1 MADELS
7 NGKSRLDRV
16 EALIEVLVNEHI
28 AFAHEHKQLLTAQI
42 VLTDRVDRLARQIE
56 ESHRELREA
65 QKHTDD
71 RLNALISIVDDL
83 IRKRPPQ

>member
-28 AFAHEHKQLLTAQI
+28 AFANEHKQLLTAQI
-42 VLTDRVDRLARQIE
+42 VLTDRVDRLARQVE

-71 RLNALISIVDDL
+71 RLNALISVVDDL